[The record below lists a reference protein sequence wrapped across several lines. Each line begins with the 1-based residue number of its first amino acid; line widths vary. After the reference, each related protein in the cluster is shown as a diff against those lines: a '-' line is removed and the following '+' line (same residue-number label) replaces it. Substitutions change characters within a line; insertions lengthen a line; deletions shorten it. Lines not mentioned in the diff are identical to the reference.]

1 MNLARHY
8 RTLGLR
14 RGASSDDVK
23 RAYRQLV
30 RQYHPDINPDAEAIE
45 HFIEINDAYTAVLEE
60 IEAAAARKSNR
71 RGIALDS
78 LNSIR
83 HQLEK
88 LGLANSDGT
97 EGAAARVEEGAAEF
111 VQRELIQTGFGEP
124 GFAQEPLAE
133 VFAGANVEVSAGE
146 VAIANERISAHQ
158 AAEQTAYR
166 PVQTAPKLPKP
177 LTAEEET
184 LKREAYD
191 QLKRL
196 LSQQKFPLA
205 IALVEG
211 LAHRMPAD
219 LEISQWQAI
228 VYQRWGRMLIL
239 QGQPQKARI
248 YLKKALRTDPNNPS
262 LWSEVNRD
270 FWHLSSLNQQPHPA
284 V

>member
-14 RGASSDDVK
+14 RGASSEDVK

-45 HFIEINDAYTAVLEE
+45 RFITINDAYTAVLEE
-60 IEAAAARKSNR
+60 IEAAATRKNNR
-71 RGIALDS
+71 RGFALDG
-78 LNSIR
+78 LNGIR

-88 LGLANSDGT
+88 LGLGSPY
-97 EGAAARVEEGAAEF
+97 GAEAFVES
-111 VQRELIQTGFGEP
+111 ELIRTGFEETEFEDEAVP
-124 GFAQEPLAE
+124 AE
-133 VFAGANVEVSAGE
+133 SSVGAGVEISNQE
-146 VAIANERISAHQ
+146 VAIANERISVDT
-158 AAEQTAYR
+158 AASRT
-166 PVQTAPKLPKP
+166 VQTVTKP
-177 LTAEEET
+177 LSAEEET
-184 LKREAYD
+184 LKRETYR
-191 QLKRL
+191 QLKGL

-239 QGQPQKARI
+239 QGQPHKARI
-248 YLKKALRTDPNNPS
+248 YLKKALRTDPNNQS

-270 FWHLSSLNQQPHPA
+270 FWHLASLGHQARPA

>member
-60 IEAAAARKSNR
+60 IEAAAARRNHR
-71 RGIALDS
+71 REIALDR

-88 LGLANSDGT
+88 LGLANPY
-97 EGAAARVEEGAAEF
+97 GAEEGIEAEAEAF
-111 VQRELIQTGFGEP
+111 GQGELAQTSFEETGFE
-124 GFAQEPLAE
+124 ENLAE
-133 VFAGANVEVSAGE
+133 VSVGGSAEISDRE

-158 AAEQTAYR
+158 AAKQTAR
-166 PVQTAPKLPKP
+166 RAVQAATEP
-177 LTAEEET
+177 LSAEEET
-184 LKREAYD
+184 LKREAYA
-191 QLKRL
+191 QLKGL

-248 YLKKALRTDPNNPS
+248 YLKKALRTDPNNQS

-270 FWHLSSLNQQPHPA
+270 FWHLASLGHQSHPA